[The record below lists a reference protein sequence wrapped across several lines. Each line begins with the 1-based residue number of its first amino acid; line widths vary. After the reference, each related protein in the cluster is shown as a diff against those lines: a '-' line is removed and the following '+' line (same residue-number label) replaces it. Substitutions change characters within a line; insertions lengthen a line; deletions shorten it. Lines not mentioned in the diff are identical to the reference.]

1 MVKAA
6 LGLYRYSSY
15 VIFSTYRTCGLMLI
29 LVQSPGL

>member
-15 VIFSTYRTCGLMLI
+15 VIFSAYRTCGLMLV